1 MMKKNKNRNS
11 YKDIKLIGKTRQE
24 ISDIIGSNYTFYS
37 DNGDVIF
44 ETKYMFFF
52 KRRIYVG
59 FDENGK
65 VDTVIRL

>member
-1 MMKKNKNRNS
+1 MKKKSKNTSKN
-11 YKDIKLIGKTRQE
+11 IKLIGKTRQE
-24 ISDIIGSNYTFYS
+24 ISDIIGSNYAFYS

-52 KRRIYVG
+52 KKRIYVG

-65 VDTVIRL
+65 VDTVISL